1 MKKSILFI
9 SAVITTLVLSGC
21 GGGSNYHEDEVT
33 YHLQTYNSNTGI
45 YEGVEN
51 VYYECG
57 PDIVGYTNSEGAF
70 TMVEG
75 DYCTL
80 FDLDETLSWEYD
92 LLYIGLDRRGE
103 IAVGDVRYDCD
114 SGISDWTDYNGG
126 FIFDPTYINNFTTGD
141 ICEFAF

>member
-1 MKKSILFI
+1 MKKILI
-9 SAVITTLVLSGC
+9 LITSVVAVIGLSGC
-21 GGGSNYHEDEVT
+21 GSGGDYYDDEVT
-33 YHLQTYNSNTGI
+33 YHLQTYNENTGI
-45 YEGVEN
+45 YEGVSD

-57 PDIVGYTNSEGAF
+57 PDIVGYTNSDGAF

-114 SGISDWTDYNGG
+114 SGISDWTDIDGG
-126 FIFDPTYINNFTTGD
+126 FIFDPEYINNINPGD
-141 ICEFAF
+141 ICEFNF

>member
-1 MKKSILFI
+1 MKKLVMLMV
-9 SAVITTLVLSGC
+9 SAVAVIGLSGC
-21 GGGSNYHEDEVT
+21 GGSDYYEDEVT
-33 YHLQTYNSNTGI
+33 YHLQTYNNNTDI
-45 YEGVEN
+45 YEGVAD

-57 PDIVGYTNSEGAF
+57 PDIVGYTNSDGAF

-114 SGISDWTDYNGG
+114 SGISDFTDIDGG
-126 FIFDPTYINNFTTGD
+126 FIFDPTYINNLTTGD
-141 ICEFAF
+141 ICEFVF